1 MANKDFVSLVNLQ
14 ENEQTTPPKIVTLT
28 NLYTFKT
35 EYDKTTENFIAK
47 NKVGTGLDIDEN
59 GVLFADG
66 TEVEAVRVIANSA
79 LEKAN
84 EALENTGV
92 YGEATIIDFICEA
105 TKWSEDKTYIIEN
118 NKIFDK
124 NIIRL
129 TLQNNIDEP
138 VFDAV
143 AAAKLVAASQKKG
156 SIVIKALGEKP
167 AVDIPMTMIIEG
179 GVNIVGG
186 NLVDLETGQEYEL
199 ALANKTLYLKEIAN
213 E

>member
-1 MANKDFVSLVNLQ
+1 MENKNFIALADLQ
-14 ENEQTTPPKIVTLT
+14 ENEQTTQPKIVKLT

-35 EYDKTTENFIAK
+35 EYDTVLESVRAIA
-47 NKVGTGLDIDEN
+47 D
-59 GVLFADG
+59 
-66 TEVEAVRVIANSA
+66 SA
-79 LEKAN
+79 LDKAN

-105 TKWSEDKTYIIEN
+105 NKWSEDKTYTIEN

-143 AAAKLVAASQKKG
+143 AAAKLVATEQKKG
-156 SIVIKALGEKP
+156 SITIKALGEKP
-167 AVDIPMTMIIEG
+167 ILDIPMTMIIEG
-179 GVNIVGG
+179 GINIIGG
-186 NLVDLETGQEYEL
+186 NLIDLETGIEYEL
-199 ALANKTLYLKEIAN
+199 ALANETLYLKEITDKQ
-213 E
+213 EDIEKG